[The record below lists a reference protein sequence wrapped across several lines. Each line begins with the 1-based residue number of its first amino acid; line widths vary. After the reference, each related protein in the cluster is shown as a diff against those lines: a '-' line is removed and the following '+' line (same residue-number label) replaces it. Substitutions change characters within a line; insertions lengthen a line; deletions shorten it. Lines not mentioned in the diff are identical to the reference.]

1 MNDNK
6 KPDEPVEIKEL
17 LTHQLQLVSKES
29 EEAHGE
35 TLASLSSAAA
45 DLAQAVAA
53 CSRALVYAF
62 PGGSEAT
69 PKTHTLTMDEMP
81 HHTFG
86 CSEFEKS
93 GAHTNS
99 VGVGIPNP
107 GAKWAASPEQ
117 KETTHYH
124 TMDESGYT
132 PLVEIE
138 AKLAYDHAVR
148 MREQG
153 EFERLAAEQDTRT
166 EEKS

>member
-6 KPDEPVEIKEL
+6 KPSELLEIKEL

-45 DLAQAVAA
+45 DLAQAGAA

-86 CSEFEKS
+86 CSEFGTS

-99 VGVGIPNP
+99 IGISIPNP
-107 GAKWAASPEQ
+107 GAKWVVSPDQ
-117 KETTHYH
+117 KGTTHYH
-124 TMDESGYT
+124 AMDESGYT
-132 PLVEIE
+132 SVLEAE
-138 AKLAYDHAVR
+138 AKFAYDHAVR

>member
-6 KPDEPVEIKEL
+6 KPSEPVEIKEL

-35 TLASLSSAAA
+35 TLATLSSAAA
-45 DLAQAVAA
+45 DLAQALTA
-53 CSRALVYAF
+53 CSRLTCVF
-62 PGGSEAT
+62 PRGSESA
-69 PKTHTLTMDEMP
+69 PKAHMLTIDEMP
-81 HHTFG
+81 RHTFG

>member
-6 KPDEPVEIKEL
+6 KPSELLEIKEL

-35 TLASLSSAAA
+35 TLALLSSAAA

-53 CSRALVYAF
+53 CSRLTCVF
-62 PGGSEAT
+62 PRGLESA
-69 PKTHTLTMDEMP
+69 PKAHMLIIDEMP
-81 HHTFG
+81 RHTFG

-99 VGVGIPNP
+99 IGVGIPNP

>member
-6 KPDEPVEIKEL
+6 KPSEPVEIKEL

-35 TLASLSSAAA
+35 ALATLSSAAA
-45 DLAQAVAA
+45 DLAQALTA
-53 CSRALVYAF
+53 CSRLTCVF
-62 PGGSEAT
+62 PRGSESA
-69 PKTHTLTMDEMP
+69 PKAHMLTIDEMP
-81 HHTFG
+81 RHTFG

-153 EFERLAAEQDTRT
+153 EFERLAAEQDERT
-166 EEKS
+166 HH

>member
-6 KPDEPVEIKEL
+6 KPSEPVEIKEL

-29 EEAHGE
+29 EVAHGE
-35 TLASLSSAAA
+35 TLAALSFAAA
-45 DLAQAVAA
+45 DLAQAVTA
-53 CSRALVYAF
+53 CSRLTCVF
-62 PGGSEAT
+62 PRGSESA
-69 PKTHTLTMDEMP
+69 PKAHMLTIDEMP
-81 HHTFG
+81 RHTFG

>member
-6 KPDEPVEIKEL
+6 KPSEPVEIKEL

-35 TLASLSSAAA
+35 TLAALSFAAA

-53 CSRALVYAF
+53 CSRLTCVF
-62 PGGSEAT
+62 PRGSESA
-69 PKTHTLTMDEMP
+69 PKAHMLTIDEMP
-81 HHTFG
+81 RHTFG

>member
-53 CSRALVYAF
+53 YSRALVYAF

-81 HHTFG
+81 HHPF
-86 CSEFEKS
+86 S
-93 GAHTNS
+93 
-99 VGVGIPNP
+99 
-107 GAKWAASPEQ
+107 
-117 KETTHYH
+117 
-124 TMDESGYT
+124 
-132 PLVEIE
+132 L
-138 AKLAYDHAVR
+138 
-148 MREQG
+148 
-153 EFERLAAEQDTRT
+153 
-166 EEKS
+166 

>member
-6 KPDEPVEIKEL
+6 KPSELLEIKEL

-35 TLASLSSAAA
+35 TLAALSFAAA
-45 DLAQAVAA
+45 DLAQALTA
-53 CSRALVYAF
+53 CSRLTCVF
-62 PGGSEAT
+62 PRGSESA
-69 PKTHTLTMDEMP
+69 PKAHMLTIDEMP
-81 HHTFG
+81 RHTFG

>member
-6 KPDEPVEIKEL
+6 KPSEPVEIKEL

-35 TLASLSSAAA
+35 ALATLSSAAA
-45 DLAQAVAA
+45 DLAQALTA
-53 CSRALVYAF
+53 CSRLTCVF
-62 PGGSEAT
+62 PRGSESA
-69 PKTHTLTMDEMP
+69 PKAHMLTIDEMP
-81 HHTFG
+81 RHTFG

>member
-6 KPDEPVEIKEL
+6 KPSELLEIKEL

-53 CSRALVYAF
+53 CSRLTCVF
-62 PGGSEAT
+62 PRGSESA
-69 PKTHTLTMDEMP
+69 PKAHMLTIDEMP
-81 HHTFG
+81 RHTFG

>member
-6 KPDEPVEIKEL
+6 KPSEPVEIKEL

-53 CSRALVYAF
+53 CSRLTCVF
-62 PGGSEAT
+62 PRGSESA
-69 PKTHTLTMDEMP
+69 PKAHMLTIDEMP
-81 HHTFG
+81 RHTFG

>member
-6 KPDEPVEIKEL
+6 KPSEPVEIKEL
-17 LTHQLQLVSKES
+17 LTPQLQLVSKES

-35 TLASLSSAAA
+35 TLATLSSAAA
-45 DLAQAVAA
+45 DLAQALTA
-53 CSRALVYAF
+53 CSRLTCVF
-62 PGGSEAT
+62 PRGSESA
-69 PKTHTLTMDEMP
+69 PKAHMLTIDEMP
-81 HHTFG
+81 RHTFG

>member
-6 KPDEPVEIKEL
+6 KPDERPEIKEL
-17 LTHQLQLVSKES
+17 LTRQLQLVSEES
-29 EEAHGE
+29 ENAHGD
-35 TLASLSSAAA
+35 TLAALSSAAA

-53 CSRALVYAF
+53 CSRLTCVF
-62 PGGSEAT
+62 PRGSESA
-69 PKTHTLTMDEMP
+69 PKAHMLTIDEIP

-86 CSEFEKS
+86 CSEFGTS

-99 VGVGIPNP
+99 IGISIPNP

-117 KETTHYH
+117 KENPHYH

>member
-6 KPDEPVEIKEL
+6 KPSEPVEIKEL

-35 TLASLSSAAA
+35 TLAALSFAAA
-45 DLAQAVAA
+45 NLAQAVAA
-53 CSRALVYAF
+53 CSRLTCVF
-62 PGGSEAT
+62 PRGSESA
-69 PKTHTLTMDEMP
+69 PKAHMLTIDEMP
-81 HHTFG
+81 RHTFG

>member
-6 KPDEPVEIKEL
+6 KPSEPVEIKEL

-35 TLASLSSAAA
+35 TLAALSFAAA

-53 CSRALVYAF
+53 CSRLTCVF
-62 PGGSEAT
+62 PRGSESA
-69 PKTHTLTMDEMP
+69 PKAHMLTIDEMP
-81 HHTFG
+81 RHTFG

-138 AKLAYDHAVR
+138 AKLAYEHAVR

>member
-6 KPDEPVEIKEL
+6 KPSEPVEIKEL

-35 TLASLSSAAA
+35 TLAALSSAAA
-45 DLAQAVAA
+45 DLAQALTA
-53 CSRALVYAF
+53 CSRLTCVF
-62 PGGSEAT
+62 PRGSESA
-69 PKTHTLTMDEMP
+69 PKAHMLTIDEMP
-81 HHTFG
+81 RHTFG

>member
-6 KPDEPVEIKEL
+6 KPSEPVEIKEL

-35 TLASLSSAAA
+35 TLAALSSAAA
-45 DLAQAVAA
+45 DLARALTA
-53 CSRALVYAF
+53 CSRLTCVF
-62 PGGSEAT
+62 PRGSESA
-69 PKTHTLTMDEMP
+69 PKAHMLTIDEMP
-81 HHTFG
+81 RHTFG